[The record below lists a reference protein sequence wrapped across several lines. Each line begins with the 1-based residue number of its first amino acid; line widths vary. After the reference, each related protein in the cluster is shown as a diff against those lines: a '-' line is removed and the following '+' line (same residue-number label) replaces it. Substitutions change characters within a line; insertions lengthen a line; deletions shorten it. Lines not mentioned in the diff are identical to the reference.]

1 LSSNRT
7 VVALVGL
14 VDVVDVVA
22 VDIVDV
28 VDPLALVNPP
38 ETSYDGGCASG
49 KPENPAFSV
58 IFLYHSTKNVE
69 LLGGFYFYTA
79 EDELLMTNIAN

>member
-1 LSSNRT
+1 MSVFNLAQKRSFP
-7 VVALVGL
+7 
-14 VDVVDVVA
+14 
-22 VDIVDV
+22 
-28 VDPLALVNPP
+28 PLC
-38 ETSYDGGCASG
+38 DGGCASG